1 MDPIGWKGRAGRPP
15 RNRFTV
21 NPYVTFGLLLFL
33 ALAFA
38 FLNGFHDSANVVATM
53 IASRALSPRAA
64 LLLAAAGNLVGPLI
78 FGVAVAKT
86 VGKDIVDPNSITI
99 TVVIAA
105 LLAASAWSLI
115 TWWYGIPSSS
125 SHALVGGLV
134 GAALVFGGVEVIETK
149 GLYTV
154 VIALFTSPIIGFVVA
169 WILLRAI
176 LWLARGATPKVNH
189 TFNRLQ
195 LITSTSLALSHGAN
209 DAQKTMGIIVMG
221 LVTLGLQQA
230 FYVPTWVILVNAI
243 AIGLGTYFGGWR
255 IIHTLGGKF
264 YRIRPIHSL
273 SSQAASAGVILGASL
288 VGGPVSTTQVVS
300 SAVVGAGASERRNMV
315 RWANLS
321 DILVAWLITIP
332 ITALIAALCYLALRP
347 LLGP

>member
-1 MDPIGWKGRAGRPP
+1 MEQFII
-15 RNRFTV
+15 
-21 NPYVTFGLLLFL
+21 FGVLLFL

-64 LLLAAAGNLVGPLI
+64 LFLAAFANLIGPLL

-86 VGKDIVDPNSITI
+86 VGKDIVDPNSVTI
-99 TVVIAA
+99 TVVVAA
-105 LLAASAWSLI
+105 LVSASLWSVI

-134 GAALVFGGVEVIETK
+134 GAAVVFGGFTVVKLE
-149 GLYTV
+149 GLYKV
-154 VIALFTSPIIGFVVA
+154 AIALFTSPIIGFVVA
-169 WILLRAI
+169 WILLR
-176 LWLARGATPKVNH
+176 LTLLLARGATPKINN

-195 LITSTSLALSHGAN
+195 LITATSLALSHGTN
-209 DAQKTMGIIVMG
+209 DAQKTMGIITMG
-221 LVTLGLQQA
+221 MVTLGLQTT
-230 FYVPTWVILVNAI
+230 FHVPLWVILVNSI
-243 AIGLGTYFGGWR
+243 AIGVGTYFGGWR

-273 SSQAASAGVILGASL
+273 TSQAASAAVILVASIF
-288 VGGPVSTTQVVS
+288 GGPVSTTQVVS
-300 SAVVGAGASERRNMV
+300 SAIVGAGASERMNQV

-321 DILVAWLITIP
+321 DIGIAWLITIP
-332 ITALIAALCYLALRP
+332 VTAVMAAGFYLILRII
-347 LLGP
+347 LGP